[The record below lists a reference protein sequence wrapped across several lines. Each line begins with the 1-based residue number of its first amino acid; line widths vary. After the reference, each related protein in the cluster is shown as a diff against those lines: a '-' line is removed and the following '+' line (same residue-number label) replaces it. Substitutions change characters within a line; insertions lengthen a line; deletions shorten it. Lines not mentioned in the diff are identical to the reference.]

1 MKKLPETPLYIDLGK
16 VMVMARV
23 RINGQEVGGVWTSPY
38 RLNISQAVRKG
49 LNELE
54 IEVVNCWRNR
64 LIGEKK
70 LPDNER
76 FTFQTSSYLN
86 ENSELQSS
94 GLMGPVQILSYPYL
108 IIK

>member
-1 MKKLPETPLYIDLGK
+1 MLLNNDTSAENEIDKVTTP
-16 VMVMARV
+16 
-23 RINGQEVGGVWTSPY
+23 GGIT
-38 RLNISQAVRKG
+38 IKG

-70 LPDNER
+70 LPENER